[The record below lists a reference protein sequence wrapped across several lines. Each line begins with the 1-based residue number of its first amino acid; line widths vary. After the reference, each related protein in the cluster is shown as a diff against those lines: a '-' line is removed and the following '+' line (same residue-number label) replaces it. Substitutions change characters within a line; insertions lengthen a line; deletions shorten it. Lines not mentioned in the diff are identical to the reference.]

1 MGQAIGARAKL
12 FRFPEQN
19 PRPGGQFFRAPVLEF
34 STRYVGRVR
43 FSNQK
48 RVLSANGSLSRRL
61 PNMQPGRVLWELR
74 AERERVKKAIVVLEG
89 LAEARGIARKGRA
102 PGQMADRKFDASD
115 ESKAVNVP
123 FLVVAS
129 TLR

>member
-1 MGQAIGARAKL
+1 MGQAIGATAKL

-19 PRPGGQFFRAPVLEF
+19 PRPGGQFFKAPILEF
-34 STRYVGRVR
+34 STRYAGRVR
-43 FSNQK
+43 FSKQK
-48 RVLSANGSLSRRL
+48 RVPSANHSLSRRL

-89 LAEARGIARKGRA
+89 LAEARGIAPKGRA
-102 PGQMADRKFDASD
+102 PGRMADRKLEASNG
-115 ESKAVNVP
+115 SRAVDVP